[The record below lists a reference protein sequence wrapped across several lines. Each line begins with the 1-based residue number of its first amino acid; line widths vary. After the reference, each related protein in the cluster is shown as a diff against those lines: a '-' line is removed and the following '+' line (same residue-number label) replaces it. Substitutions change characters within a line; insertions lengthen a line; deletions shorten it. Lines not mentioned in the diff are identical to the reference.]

1 MPGQLLNICQRYYKY
16 VVKTNSMKTTRY
28 QCMLSPPISYLQNC
42 SCMQQDQW
50 TFLSRGW
57 RKISPYFSEQFYDR
71 NKLTIP
77 VSIRRRR
84 KKTRKKMDRRQW
96 TKHISSPLKC
106 DFYYVFFTSHG
117 IFSTRCPV
125 LRVHKHQEPY

>member
-1 MPGQLLNICQRYYKY
+1 MHA
-16 VVKTNSMKTTRY
+16 TRP
-28 QCMLSPPISYLQNC
+28 MDLSFKRLEE
-42 SCMQQDQW
+42 
-50 TFLSRGW
+50 G
-57 RKISPYFSEQFYDR
+57 ISPYFSEQFYDR

-106 DFYYVFFTSHG
+106 DFYYV
-117 IFSTRCPV
+117 ILLPMAFSQV
-125 LRVHKHQEPY
+125 DVQF

>member
-1 MPGQLLNICQRYYKY
+1 
-16 VVKTNSMKTTRY
+16 
-28 QCMLSPPISYLQNC
+28 
-42 SCMQQDQW
+42 MQQDQW

-106 DFYYVFFTSHG
+106 DFYYV
-117 IFSTRCPV
+117 ILLPMAFSQV
-125 LRVHKHQEPY
+125 DVQF